1 MKKLST
7 LLILAMLAPAVS
19 YAQTTTSDCIVQ
31 PSCSELG
38 YTQTASTCSGKYIA
52 CPFDTS
58 KVLCVNAAPKVGDLK
73 YSLYSANHDGWLRCD
88 GSQYSQTEYKKLY
101 NVIGTNFCLTYDSRT
116 STGTKTKKVNG
127 KTEPVCES
135 GKFAVPDYR
144 GFFLRGYKVPNSKA
158 VDKLTVNNNWQTVSN
173 ALYYKG
179 SYLRFGGSSG
189 IAYDS
194 LYIPEFERLP
204 SISGSFEAADNVMKN
219 TIDSPIFINAK
230 GSFQLSTRGIRNQA
244 LIGPNE
250 LLSYSVDD
258 KIVFDASRSNKI
270 YDGSHVVPA
279 NYAAYIFI
287 YAGDPE

>member
-19 YAQTTTSDCIVQ
+19 YAQTTTTDCITQ
-31 PSCSELG
+31 PTCEELG
-38 YTQTASTCSGKYIA
+38 YTQASTDCGGKYIA

-58 KVLCVNAAPKVGDLK
+58 KVLCINAAPKVGDLK
-73 YSLYSANHDGWLRCD
+73 YSLNPSNHDGWLLCD
-88 GSQYSQTEYKKLY
+88 GFQYSQTEYKKLY
-101 NVIGTNFCLTYDSRT
+101 NVIRTNFCRTYSSRT
-116 STGTKTKKVNG
+116 SAGTTTKKVNG

-144 GFFLRGYKVPNSKA
+144 GFLLRGYKVSNPYA
-158 VDKLTVNNNWQTVSN
+158 VDAHPKHSSISN

-179 SYLRFGGSSG
+179 NYLKSLGPGTN
-189 IAYDS
+189 IYVDN
-194 LYIPEFERLP
+194 LYIPEYERLP
-204 SISGSFEAADNVMKN
+204 NITGAFEAADNVMKN
-219 TIDSPIFINAK
+219 TIDSPIFINAS
-230 GSFQLSTRGIRNQA
+230 GSFQLSTRGPRNQA

-258 KIVFDASRSNKI
+258 RIVFNASRSNEI
-270 YDGSHVVPA
+270 YDGAHVVPA
-279 NYAAYIFI
+279 NYSAYIFI

>member
-7 LLILAMLAPAVS
+7 LLMLSVFAPAMS
-19 YAQTTTSDCIVQ
+19 FAQSTTTDCIVQ

-38 YTQTASTCSGKYIA
+38 YTQATTDCGGKYIA

-58 KVLCVNAAPKVGDLK
+58 KVLCINAAPKVGDLK
-73 YSLYSANHDGWLRCD
+73 YSLNPSNHDGWLRCD
-88 GSQYSQTEYKKLY
+88 GSQYSKTGYKKLY
-101 NVIGTNFCLTYDSRT
+101 NVIGTNFCRTYDSRT
-116 STGTKTKKVNG
+116 STGTTG
-127 KTEPVCES
+127 ECES

-144 GFFLRGYKVPNSKA
+144 GFFLRGYRVSNPKA
-158 VDKLTVNNNWQTVSN
+158 VDKLTLNDWPTVSN

-179 SYLRFGGSSG
+179 SYLRYGGSSG

-194 LYIPEFERLP
+194 LYVPEFERLP

-258 KIVFDASRSNKI
+258 KIVFNASRSNKI
-270 YDGSHVVPA
+270 YDGAHVVPA
-279 NYAAYIFI
+279 NYATYIFI

>member
-52 CPFDTS
+52 CPFDTN
-58 KVLCVNAAPKVGDLK
+58 KVLCINAAPKVGDLK
-73 YSLYSANHDGWLRCD
+73 YSLNLSNHDGWLRCD

-101 NVIGTNFCLTYDSRT
+101 NVIKTNFCRTYSSRT
-116 STGTKTKKVNG
+116 SAGTKTKKVNG

-144 GFFLRGYKVPNSKA
+144 GFLLRGYRVSNSKA
-158 VDKLTVNNNWQTVSN
+158 VDAHPKHSSISN

-179 SYLRFGGSSG
+179 SYLRYGASSG
-189 IAYDS
+189 SAYDS

-204 SISGSFEAADNVMKN
+204 NLTGAFEAADNVMKN
-219 TIDSPIFINAK
+219 TKDSPIFINAS
-230 GSFQLSTRGIRNQA
+230 GSFQLSTRGPRNQA
-244 LIGPNE
+244 LIGLNE
-250 LLSYSVDD
+250 LLLYSVDD
-258 KIVFDASRSNKI
+258 KIVFDASRSNEI
-270 YDGSHVVPA
+270 YDGAHVVPA
-279 NYAAYIFI
+279 NYSAHIFI